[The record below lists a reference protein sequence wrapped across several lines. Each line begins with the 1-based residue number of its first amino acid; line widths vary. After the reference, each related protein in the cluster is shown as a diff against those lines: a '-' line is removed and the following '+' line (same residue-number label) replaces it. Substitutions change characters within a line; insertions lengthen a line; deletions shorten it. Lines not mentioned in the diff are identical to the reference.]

1 VPDEVESRQHP
12 ERAWYSYAII
22 RAVPRVERGE
32 CINVG
37 VLLFVR
43 TLGFLEARIE
53 LDEKRLRALAPDV
66 DIAEL
71 RAHLDAFRAIA
82 AGTPEGGPIAAHPAS
97 ARFHWLTSPRS
108 TVIQTSPVHVGCCD
122 DPGGT
127 LEELLET
134 FVRPPGGP
142 G

>member
-1 VPDEVESRQHP
+1 VPEGVEAALRGAG
-12 ERAWYSYAII
+12 AWYSYAII

-37 VLLFVR
+37 VILFVR

-53 LDEKRLRALAPDV
+53 LDERRLHALA
-66 DIAEL
+66 AEIDPALL
-71 RAHLDAFRAIA
+71 RAHLEVFRALA
-82 AGTPEGGPIAAHPAS
+82 AGAPEGGPLADQPPS

-122 DPGGT
+122 NPERT
-127 LEELLET
+127 MEELLDT

-142 G
+142 N